1 MMRNAA
7 AVLAAIF
14 CLVTSQVH
22 ALGLGTISL
31 ESSLNQPLR
40 ARIEIIDLGSV
51 SPADIS
57 IQMATQQD
65 FERFDL
71 ERSAFLSGVNFDIQR
86 TADGVFVLLT
96 SSQAVREPFL
106 NFILDTRWP
115 SGRILSEHTV
125 LLDLPVF
132 SENQSVAQ
140 PIDQPVSP
148 VVEQDQGVVDRE
160 PVTPQSTTSVD
171 NAAEE
176 QIAADNEPA
185 PVTSATVDDDQV
197 VSGSTLRRDSLE
209 IQELDTLWE
218 IAMRV
223 RPDTSV
229 TVQQTMLAIQR
240 LNPDAFADGNINRLI
255 AGETLQVPDLSD
267 IRSINQQQA
276 VSEVSRQNQ
285 QADLSAQPLS
295 APSAGPS
302 SLASAASQGQLRV
315 LTTEDAQPVTGGSS
329 AAVEA
334 ENAQLD
340 AEILALETQ
349 LLLQQEEADRVRIQQ
364 AEMIS
369 RLDDLDAQIA
379 SAMEIIRLQD
389 QQLAQLQESLAAAQA
404 QAAVQQDAAETAPAT
419 LTRSQPLQTTSPSFL
434 DSVLRVLSN
443 NSLVLIIV
451 SVLVVVLMVMLL
463 MRRNRL
469 ATAEGYSEEFTDDMS
484 AGTVD
489 RSSVDAEPLSTA
501 EFDIPDQYRKDE
513 EAVAEV
519 AELASAAMA
528 DDVFGIEETDID
540 ELVSDT
546 KRQQQEE
553 DFDREDFDQD
563 FGNDDEEEIEGQADD
578 ETVWQTK
585 AESAASE
592 TGFDETGF
600 DTGNELSDEAELEA
614 IDEPADDVVD
624 FELDTELDQ
633 GDEEDADLDVV
644 DFDIDEFLDEDDNLQ
659 EAAGAGGDV
668 AKASGQAD
676 EAVDFDLG
684 NEVED
689 DIDESAADSEALD
702 LDAVDFA
709 VDADVAD
716 DDADAIEALDLED
729 DEISGDDHAAVTED
743 GAADQVTRH
752 GNGETDDFID
762 SEETDEI
769 ETLDFDLSDTGIE
782 DFEEE
787 TGGDQVDV
795 SSAAD
800 DEVES
805 FDFDLTEAVDEVGQQ
820 DESPEMTDSQTAV
833 KEPDEVDLGAAT
845 DDLPDED
852 DRQDESASA
861 DDAGADATPVA
872 DKEDSLVPQPAAAVS
887 ATADADE
894 GPENTADSIE
904 FDLDGTATAELPDF
918 EDELAEDTAGDRAN
932 AEPTGDQVT
941 GIDFEEPAANDLENS
956 DADDDG
962 SGDDGQDRQIGAARQ
977 NSSEPDD
984 VLAVLE
990 QDEEAAAPDT
1000 AIELDNL
1007 DFLSADDDSA
1017 VDGADE
1023 EIEFLSDDDEAATK
1037 LDLAYAYQKMGDVNG
1052 AKEILEEVINEGN
1065 DAQVNEARTLIAALG
1080 K

>member
-71 ERSAFLSGVNFDIQR
+71 ERSAFLSGVSFDIQR

-96 SSQAVREPFL
+96 SSQVVREPFL

-132 SENQSVAQ
+132 SDNQSVAQ

-148 VVEQDQGVVDRE
+148 IVEQDQGVVERE
-160 PVTPQSTTSVD
+160 PVTPQSTTSID
-171 NAAEE
+171 SAPEQ

-185 PVTSATVDDDQV
+185 PATSAAVDDDQV

-349 LLLQQEEADRVRIQQ
+349 LLLQEEEADRVRIQQ

-404 QAAVQQDAAETAPAT
+404 QAAVQQDAAETTPAT
-419 LTRSQPLQTTSPSFL
+419 LTRTQPLQTTSPSFL
-434 DSVLRVLSN
+434 DSAVRVLSN

-463 MRRNRL
+463 IRRNRL
-469 ATAEGYSEEFTDDMS
+469 VTADGFSEEIAEDMP
-484 AGTVD
+484 AGPVD
-489 RSSVDAEPLSTA
+489 RGRAEAETLSTA
-501 EFDIPDQYRKDE
+501 EFDIPDQDRKDE

-546 KRQQQEE
+546 KRQQQEDDFDSE
-553 DFDREDFDQD
+553 DFDRDFDQD
-563 FGNDDEEEIEGQADD
+563 FDNDDEEEIEGQADD
-578 ETVWQTK
+578 ETAWQAKT
-585 AESAASE
+585 ESAASE
-592 TGFDETGF
+592 TDF
-600 DTGNELSDEAELEA
+600 DTGNELNDVAELEA
-614 IDEPADDVVD
+614 IDEPADEVVD
-624 FELDTELDQ
+624 FELDTDVDQ
-633 GDEEDADLDVV
+633 GDDEDADLDVV
-644 DFDIDEFLDEDDNLQ
+644 DFDIDEFLDEDDNVQ
-659 EAAGAGGDV
+659 EAAGADGDV
-668 AKASGQAD
+668 AKAAGQAD

-729 DEISGDDHAAVTED
+729 DEFNGDDQATVNEKPV
-743 GAADQVTRH
+743 ADQVTRH
-752 GNGETDDFID
+752 GNGEADDFID
-762 SEETDEI
+762 DGETDEI

-820 DESPEMTDSQTAV
+820 DESPAMSDSETAV

-845 DDLPDED
+845 DDSPGGD
-852 DRQDESASA
+852 DRQVESASA

-872 DKEDSLVPQPAAAVS
+872 DEEEDSLVQQPAA
-887 ATADADE
+887 ADE
-894 GPENTADSIE
+894 GPEKSGDSIE
-904 FDLDGTATAELPDF
+904 FDLDSTATAELPDF
-918 EDELAEDTAGDRAN
+918 EDELAEEAAGDRAN

-941 GIDFEEPAANDLENS
+941 GIDFDEPAANDLENS
-956 DADDDG
+956 A
-962 SGDDGQDRQIGAARQ
+962 DDGQDRRVAAARQ
-977 NSSEPDD
+977 DSSEPDD

-990 QDEEAAAPDT
+990 QDEEAAAPDS

-1017 VDGADE
+1017 IDGADE